1 MNASGPPLRLLPR
14 TDGDSGFFWTSGA
27 DGRLRFLRC
36 GDCGYI
42 AHPPAPRCPMCLSG
56 NLAPQPVSG
65 RAVVHS
71 YTVNHQQWIPG
82 AEPYVVALV
91 TIEEQPDVRLTTNL
105 VGVAPDQVHI
115 GMPVEVTFEQHEE
128 VFLPLFRPA
137 GPGSPA

>member
-1 MNASGPPLRLLPR
+1 
-14 TDGDSGFFWTSGA
+14 
-27 DGRLRFLRC
+27 
-36 GDCGYI
+36 
-42 AHPPAPRCPMCLSG
+42 MCLSG